1 MHSVSLPSSDEPEDL
16 KNIFQT
22 SRIDRTNMALYY
34 LPKKLNTLRARNE
47 LAHFSTLKSESM
59 SAITK
64 FSERLWFSNMTI
76 LQDVPDCNV
85 YKFNNNDTKVSRDQT
100 LKFSAPF
107 DRRGWSKRGAE
118 KLKIRGLK
126 KIKKLGD
133 AK

>member
-1 MHSVSLPSSDEPEDL
+1 
-16 KNIFQT
+16 
-22 SRIDRTNMALYY
+22 MALYY

-47 LAHFSTLKSESM
+47 LAHFFTLKSESM

-100 LKFSAPF
+100 LKLSAPF
-107 DRRGWSKRGAE
+107 GMKKTFGR
-118 KLKIRGLK
+118 LKIFTLQSKTLK
-126 KIKKLGD
+126 PLKATKWILISIYETLQ
-133 AK
+133 